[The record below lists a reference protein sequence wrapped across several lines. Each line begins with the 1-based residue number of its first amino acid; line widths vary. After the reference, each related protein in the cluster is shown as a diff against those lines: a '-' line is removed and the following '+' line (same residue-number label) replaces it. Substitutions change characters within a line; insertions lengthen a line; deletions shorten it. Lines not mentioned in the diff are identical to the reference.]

1 MTLLYFVSYVAMI
14 SVINRDLEKSSWD
27 HDAVQKPGTREDHLN
42 HRP

>member
-1 MTLLYFVSYVAMI
+1 MSLPLVRRHDI
-14 SVINRDLEKSSWD
+14 SNQPGPREVEELWD